1 MWDLKC
7 KVKVEG
13 ILLGERMYRLYN
25 YVRMYRGVFGKI
37 WNVEFNE

>member
-13 ILLGERMYRLYN
+13 ILLGERMYRLYMLECIGECLEK
-25 YVRMYRGVFGKI
+25 YEM
-37 WNVEFNE
+37 